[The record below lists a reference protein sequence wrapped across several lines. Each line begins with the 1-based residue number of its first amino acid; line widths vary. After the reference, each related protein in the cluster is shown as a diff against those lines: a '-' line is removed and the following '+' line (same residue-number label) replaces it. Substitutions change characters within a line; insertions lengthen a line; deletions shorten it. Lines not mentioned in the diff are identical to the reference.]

1 MYLPILDSR
10 TRVMMFAPHPDD
22 ESLAAGVF
30 LQRAVAAGAGVRI
43 VYGTDG
49 EKNCWPQRLLERK
62 ARIGEGDRRRWGAR
76 RQAEAL
82 AALHVLNIRPDQ
94 VEFLSMPDQGLTDLL
109 LGGCRETIRRLAD
122 AIISWEPT
130 HLLVPSA
137 SDTHPDHSGL
147 AVLLR
152 FAFDNFLPRHHQIQR
167 LEYLIHGASVSFA
180 KAARGLPQTSFE
192 RKAKSRAIGCH
203 VTQVALSRRRFLA
216 YAKRP
221 ERFVLEEE
229 KNSSSGD
236 GPIRSFERS
245 RDALRL
251 RVAFALK
258 PLRAE
263 ETSLYLIGQDGF
275 GGFRRLRATLPGR
288 SARIDLIDCATGA
301 ITGVGRYQ
309 GDAFRAEIILP
320 THDFALKRALHLKLD
335 RRVWFFDE
343 AGWLEIG
350 PLLARA
356 PAVAWPGRSAT
367 RELAVA

>member
-1 MYLPILDSR
+1 MYQPDLNARSR
-10 TRVMMFAPHPDD
+10 VLMFAPHPDD

-30 LQRAVAAGAGVRI
+30 LQRAVAAGAEIRL

-62 ARIGEGDRRRWGAR
+62 ARIGAGDRIRWGKR

-82 AALHVLNIRPDQ
+82 AALRALGIEAEQ
-94 VEFLSMPDQGLTDLL
+94 VQFLSLPDQGITDLL
-109 LGGCRETIRRLAD
+109 LRGGGETVRRLAD
-122 AIISWEPT
+122 LILAWGPS

-152 FAFDNFLPRHHQIQR
+152 FAFDNFLPRRRRIQR
-167 LEYLIHGASVSFA
+167 LEYLVHGSSASFA
-180 KAARGLPQTSFE
+180 EVSRGLPQTGFE
-192 RKAKSRAIGCH
+192 RDVKKAAISCH
-203 VTQVALSRRRFLA
+203 ITQVAWSRRRFLA

-221 ERFVLEEE
+221 ERFVIDGE
-229 KNSSSGD
+229 KAPAAAH
-236 GPIRSFERS
+236 GPILFYERQ
-245 RDALRL
+245 RGQIRL
-251 RVAFALK
+251 EVAFALK

-263 ETSLYLIGQDGF
+263 ETSLYLIGQDSA
-275 GGFRRLRATLPGR
+275 GGFRSFRTMLPGR
-288 SARIDLIDCATGA
+288 TGRLDLLDLASGEIA
-301 ITGVGRYQ
+301 GVGRYE

-320 THDFALKRALHLKLD
+320 IDAFSRHRALHLKLN

-343 AGWLEIG
+343 AGWLEIE
-350 PLLARA
+350 PLPLSVPFRTRPAAR
-356 PAVAWPGRSAT
+356 